1 VAIELS
7 GAYPALHEAIRS
19 VQPGGRV
26 VAAGFYQG
34 SATGLDLGEE
44 FHHNRV
50 SVVASQ
56 IGRLPT
62 ALSNR
67 WDGARLHRTIV
78 DLVAA
83 GRLDVASLVTHVVP
97 LREADLAYRLLDEE
111 PTEALQVVLDFR
123 TTAVDVVSG

>member
-1 VAIELS
+1 
-7 GAYPALHEAIRS
+7 
-19 VQPGGRV
+19 VQPGGQV

-44 FHHNRV
+44 FHPNRV

-56 IGRLPT
+56 IGVLPT

-67 WDGARLHRTIV
+67 WDGARLRRTIV